1 MMNLIQESQYN
12 HVEKGVEEYIGTF
25 SWEKKLIFFWI
36 LSKLPPPF
44 PQFRQLVQ
52 LFSEVE
58 IQDLNDSVGLKIL
71 YVLYIILYKENQKMK
86 VTKLTCRGQSM
97 NAQTKQQTGKIGEV
111 TQLQQ
116 ACIKENWRILCK
128 VTKLTRRRKIE
139 EHKNHTTQGNGG
151 KFKKIQA
158 R

>member
-1 MMNLIQESQYN
+1 MDFVQITS
-12 HVEKGVEEYIGTF
+12 
-25 SWEKKLIFFWI
+25 
-36 LSKLPPPF
+36 PPF

-86 VTKLTCRGQSM
+86 VTKLTCRGQLM

-111 TQLQQ
+111 TQSQQ
-116 ACIKENWRILCK
+116 VCIKEN
-128 VTKLTRRRKIE
+128 
-139 EHKNHTTQGNGG
+139 
-151 KFKKIQA
+151 
-158 R
+158 